1 MRFSGSKPGFC
12 GKVSRSLLC
21 LAATAASIPHAQAA
35 FHLWSIK
42 EIYSD
47 SSGHLQFI
55 ELTDSVGFQNFVGS
69 QQIQVMNIGA
79 SITHTFTLS
88 SATLPGNTLNH
99 SLLFG
104 TAGLQAAGGPTPD
117 YIIPDNFLF
126 SAGGSVSFFGANSG
140 PYTALPTDGVNS
152 RTWGDGNAANS
163 PMNYGGQT
171 GFVVAPEPSALA
183 LLGIGCLAA
192 LARRRNPGL

>member
-1 MRFSGSKPGFC
+1 MRLSGFNRGLRTS
-12 GKVSRSLLC
+12 LC
-21 LAATAASIPHAQAA
+21 LAATVASLPHAQAA
-35 FHLWSIK
+35 FHLWSIH

-55 ELTDSVGFQNFVGS
+55 ELTDPFGGQNFVGS
-69 QQIQVMNIGA
+69 QQIQVMNIGG

-88 SATLPGNTLNH
+88 STTLPGSTFNH

-117 YIIPDNFLF
+117 YIIPDSFLF
-126 SAGGSVSFFGANSG
+126 TAGGTISFFGANSG
-140 PYTALPTDGVNS
+140 AYSALPTDGVNS

-163 PMNYGGQT
+163 PMNYNGQT
-171 GFVVAPEPSALA
+171 GFVVVPEPGALA
-183 LLGIGCLAA
+183 LLGLGCFAA
-192 LARRRNPGL
+192 LFRRRDACL